1 MTLLGARMGSVQL
14 YDIQRGRLQL
24 LAHRGFTSAFLE
36 FYSDLDVKLGTPCGR
51 AVQRGQ
57 RVVTENIGTDPLYAH
72 LDVREAG
79 FSGAQCTPLINR
91 AGEVLGIISSY
102 FRQPHLPAKHE
113 LRMLDLY
120 AHQAVNLIER
130 LHAEEALRAS
140 EARFRALA
148 DASPALIW
156 QLDAEGNV
164 IYLNE
169 TRYRSLLGLSPQ
181 NILGKNWLQAFG
193 ETNAE
198 EAIAAIMESQ
208 LARTPIHRCFDLKD
222 SNGQSVV
229 LETHALPWYG
239 PDGHYAGHVGIS
251 VDITASM
258 HTQREL
264 SISNERLK
272 LAIEGAGDG
281 VWDWDMQSGK
291 ILRSRRFL
299 EILGQEEQ
307 QEVTTYEAW
316 GDLVHPEDMAK
327 VMAALD
333 VCIRNSPAPYI
344 CEYRMRCSN
353 GDWKWLL
360 SRGIVVARDASG
372 AALRM
377 TGTIS
382 DISEKRRMDETIWQH
397 ANFDTLTSLP
407 NRRLFR
413 DRLNQEILKSQRTG
427 LPMALFFIDLDQFKE
442 VNDLLG
448 HDVGDMLLTE
458 ASKRICACV
467 RQSDTVA
474 RLGGDEFTTIV
485 SELEDVANVE
495 SVAQKIIAALSEPF
509 HLGDE
514 VIYLSASLGVTMYP
528 ADADNAER
536 LIRNADQAMY
546 AAKNAGRNQF
556 SYFTRSMQ
564 EEALARLRLI
574 GDLRHALEYGQLQV
588 YYQPVVDL
596 GTGYIVKAEALLR
609 WDHPHFG
616 LLQPPAFIPLAEE
629 SGLIHEIGNWIF
641 MEAALSSRQWTEQL
655 GELFQI
661 SVNKSPVQL
670 VSQNKGVNW
679 AQHLEALGMEGSS
692 ITIEITEGLLLN
704 ASTNVHNKLLCYRDA
719 GLEIAID
726 DFGTG
731 YSSMA
736 YLKKFDV
743 DYLKIDRSF
752 IRDMTHDAG
761 NLTIVKSII
770 VMAHELGLKVIAEG
784 IETEEQRQLLVEA
797 GCDFGQGFLY
807 AEPLPAEQF
816 ETLLLSNYVY
826 RRQPYQLSTSV
837 HKLMS

>member
-1 MTLLGARMGSVQL
+1 QK
-14 YDIQRGRLQL
+14 YGRLPGGPWPESPQRAAILPVTKPGQIQLAGFIIAGISPRLTFDDDYRGFLDL
-24 LAHRGFTSAFLE
+24 LAGHIST
-36 FYSDLDVKLGTPCGR
+36 
-51 AVQRGQ
+51 AVANAE
-57 RVVTENIGTDPLYAH
+57 TY
-72 LDVREAG
+72 EA
-79 FSGAQCTPLINR
+79 
-91 AGEVLGIISSY
+91 E
-102 FRQPHLPAKHE
+102 HK
-113 LRMLDLY
+113 
-120 AHQAVNLIER
+120 R
-130 LHAEEALRAS
+130 LT
-140 EARFRALA
+140 ALA
-148 DASPALIW
+148 EL
-156 QLDAEGNV
+156 
-164 IYLNE
+164 
-169 TRYRSLLGLSPQ
+169 
-181 NILGKNWLQAFG
+181 
-193 ETNAE
+193 
-198 EAIAAIMESQ
+198 
-208 LARTPIHRCFDLKD
+208 
-222 SNGQSVV
+222 
-229 LETHALPWYG
+229 
-239 PDGHYAGHVGIS
+239 
-251 VDITASM
+251 
-258 HTQREL
+258 QREL

-291 ILRSRRFL
+291 ITRSRRFL

-307 QEVTTYEAW
+307 QDITSYEAW
-316 GDLVHPEDMAK
+316 SDLVHPNDMAK
-327 VMAALD
+327 VMAAVD
-333 VCIRNSPAPYI
+333 ACIHNSPAPYI

-360 SRGIVVARDASG
+360 SRGIVVARDTDG
-372 AALRM
+372 TPLRM

-397 ANFDTLTSLP
+397 ANFDSLTGLP

-448 HDVGDMLLTE
+448 HDVGDMLLGE

-514 VIYLSASLGVTMYP
+514 VIYLSASLGITMYP

-574 GDLRHALEYGQLQV
+574 GDLRHALEYGQLKA

-596 GTGYIVKAEALLR
+596 STGNIVKAEALLR

-655 GELFQI
+655 GELFPI

-670 VSQNKGVNW
+670 VSQNKGINW

-692 ITIEITEGLLLN
+692 ITIEITESLLLN
-704 ASTNVHNKLLCYRDA
+704 ASTNVHNKLLRYREA

-761 NLTIVKSII
+761 NLTIVKSVI

-784 IETEEQRQLLVEA
+784 IENEEQRQLLAEA

-807 AEPLPAEQF
+807 AEPLPAQQF
-816 ETLLLSNYVY
+816 ETLLLSNYIY
-826 RRQPYQLSTSV
+826 RRQPYQLSASV
-837 HKLMS
+837 YKLIS